1 MTERAGL
8 MMAMMQPPPTME
20 EEFQDWY
27 DTEHFRERANCEGFV
42 TAQRM
47 LCLDGFPRYLVLYD
61 LSSRAVLAGPGYG
74 AIARHRYSQWTKR
87 IIPRMWGHSRAEAD
101 QIYPGQARLGAKGVP
116 TRLAPV
122 RPTSC
127 FAISFASWIAW
138 TSASSAAVGIAY
150 INSFA
155 ALAAFVAPWMMGL
168 AKDATGSFTY
178 GLLALGAVMVIG
190 AFAVLGFAH
199 DGALF
204 GSAARRSG
212 CTCG

>member
-1 MTERAGL
+1 
-8 MMAMMQPPPTME
+8 
-20 EEFQDWY
+20 
-27 DTEHFRERANCEGFV
+27 
-42 TAQRM
+42 
-47 LCLDGFPRYLVLYD
+47 
-61 LSSRAVLAGPGYG
+61 
-74 AIARHRYSQWTKR
+74 
-87 IIPRMWGHSRAEAD
+87 MWGHSRAEAD
-101 QIYPGQARLGAKGVP
+101 QIYPGQARLAPRACRRAWPPSGLPHALLFLLLPESRNVGFVRRGRH
-116 TRLAPV
+116 RL
-122 RPTSC
+122 
-127 FAISFASWIAW
+127 
-138 TSASSAAVGIAY
+138 Y